1 MNITYNND
9 YTEETNEYETIKER
23 LFSYFESS
31 FEEYQNRKDKINIQ
45 IDLIKLDLYC
55 ISEDFYKIKQKSN
68 ENHLNFSKRNTFTP
82 HKKSIYNLNFNSVL
96 DRKSVFSKKGQSNKE
111 TYCLTSNGKSEKS
124 TINKA
129 FTHRKTTTFPNNT
142 FELIQRN
149 KTPYKK
155 SKLSSID

>member
-1 MNITYNND
+1 MNLSYNND
-9 YTEETNEYETIKER
+9 NPEESNEYETINER
-23 LFSYFESS
+23 LFLYFESS
-31 FEEYQNRKDKINIQ
+31 FEECQNRKDKINIQ

-55 ISEDFYKIKQKSN
+55 ISEDFLKIKEKNN

-82 HKKSIYNLNFNSVL
+82 HKKSVYNLNFNSAL

-124 TINKA
+124 TFSKA
-129 FTHRKTTTFPNNT
+129 FKHRKTTTFSNT
-142 FELIQRN
+142 FGLIQGN

-155 SKLSSID
+155 SKLLSID